1 MKRWMI
7 GLGAAG
13 ALALAAFA
21 SVAQDRAPGRD
32 GGFSDGADFSRGPRA
47 RMSPEDRAAFTDAR
61 IAALHAG
68 LKLNADQEK
77 LWPPVEAAIRDLT
90 KQRQEARQARRD
102 RFLAMREQLDREVP
116 GMLRFMADRQAA
128 SAEALRKLAD
138 ASAPLYAA
146 LDDGQKRRMTR
157 LARGFMRTGMGRMH
171 RHGMAGRRER

>member
-21 SVAQDRAPGRD
+21 QGSVAQDRTPGRD
-32 GGFSDGADFSRGPRA
+32 GGFADGADFSRGPRA

-68 LKLNADQEK
+68 LKLSGDQEK
-77 LWPPVEAAIRDLT
+77 LWPPVEAAIRDLA

-102 RFLAMREQLDREVP
+102 RFLALREQLDRDIP

-146 LDDGQKRRMTR
+146 LDEGQKRRMTR
-157 LARGFMRTGMGRMH
+157 LARGLMRRGMGHH
-171 RHGMAGRRER
+171 RGTGGGWER